1 MSAVSLWVGQ
11 LQLLVLLGY
20 PFDYIARLC
29 TSFGLETII
38 RTMLDFESVDI
49 VNRLY
54 VLTAIGG
61 EVLLTVQLTPSY
73 TMVFVIIN
81 HANHARL

>member
-1 MSAVSLWVGQ
+1 
-11 LQLLVLLGY
+11 
-20 PFDYIARLC
+20 
-29 TSFGLETII
+29 
-38 RTMLDFESVDI
+38 MLDFESVDI